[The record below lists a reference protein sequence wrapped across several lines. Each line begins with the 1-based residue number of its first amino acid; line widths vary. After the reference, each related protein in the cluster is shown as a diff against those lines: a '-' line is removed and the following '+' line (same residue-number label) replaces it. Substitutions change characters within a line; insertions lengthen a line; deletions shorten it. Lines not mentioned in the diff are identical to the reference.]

1 MRSTVQVYCLQSP
14 GSEVR
19 CGLGPCLAN
28 VQCKFSV
35 TIIWVSKRESTKTS
49 AKTQLDI
56 DDVYAQ
62 RIPSTGIA
70 RVYSAFYECREVY
83 WPMQC
88 VCLQNLRNREDW
100 LSVEIGNF
108 RHSKTAAKTGSMPHS
123 PNPNKGKGGP
133 REGREGEKTERK
145 MKGGWTR

>member
-1 MRSTVQVYCLQSP
+1 MDFASGGVPVRSTVQVYCLQSP

-62 RIPSTGIA
+62 RIPSTGVA
-70 RVYSAFYECREVY
+70 MVYSAFYECREVY

-88 VCLQNLRNREDW
+88 ACLQNLRNREDW
-100 LSVEIGNF
+100 LSVETGNL
-108 RHSKTAAKTGSMPHS
+108 RHSKAAAKNRQHATLTEPEQRKGRAEG
-123 PNPNKGKGGP
+123 GKG
-133 REGREGEKTERK
+133 R
-145 MKGGWTR
+145 